1 MKATLLGIA
10 RNSKTTRLAL
20 LLAFSSAVAIT
31 ATAAAQS
38 FDPDT
43 FHKPDEQALRQT
55 LNSIQYQ
62 VTQRDDTERPFKN
75 AYWDSKEDGIYV
87 DIVSGEPLFSSTHKY
102 KSGTGWPSFWRPL
115 ETVYIVEKADSG
127 LFYSRTELRS
137 KHADSH
143 LGHVFDDGPKPTGK
157 RYCIN
162 SESLEFVPKNE
173 LADRG
178 YEQYLG
184 LFD

>member
-1 MKATLLGIA
+1 MKATLLDHT

-20 LLAFSSAVAIT
+20 LLAISSAVAMT
-31 ATAAAQS
+31 TTAAQS

-43 FHKPDEQALRQT
+43 FRKPDEQVLRQT
-55 LNSIQYQ
+55 LSPIQYQ
-62 VTQRDDTERPFKN
+62 VTQRDDTERPFTN
-75 AYWDSKEDGIYV
+75 AYWDNKEDGIYV
-87 DIVSGEPLFSSTHKY
+87 DVVSGEPLFSSTHKY

-115 ETVYIVEKADSG
+115 ETGYIVENTDFR

-137 KHADSH
+137 KHGDSH

-162 SESLEFVPKNE
+162 SAALTFVPKSE

>member
-1 MKATLLGIA
+1 MKAPPLGAA
-10 RNSKTTRLAL
+10 RNSKTTHLAL
-20 LLAFSSAVAIT
+20 LLAFSSAVAIS

-43 FHKPDEQALRQT
+43 FRKPDEHALRQT
-55 LNSIQYQ
+55 LSSIQYQ

-75 AYWDSKEDGIYV
+75 AYWDNKEDGIYV
-87 DIVSGEPLFSSTHKY
+87 DVVSGEPLFSSTHKY
-102 KSGTGWPSFWRPL
+102 KSDTGWPSFWRPL
-115 ETVYIVEKADSG
+115 EDEYIVEKTDSL

-162 SESLEFVPKNE
+162 SAALKFVPKSE